1 LTCAKST
8 LPIRQRKPFEDCE
21 PKKRVRCQT
30 VLVREDLHEIFLWQR
45 ASYDRLVKDDR
56 RSNFAAHGAPSL
68 CHNRSSLDR
77 RARNRQG
84 SFKVA
89 LIKPKGSRFLIG
101 RLLRGGLRTHERCAW
116 SDTDTRREG
125 GACMHP
131 LLINTEND
139 HRRRTLEPS
148 ATDRKLTAL
157 ERQRAKLV
165 AILAIHRM
173 SRIRRARL
181 RARLATVDE
190 IIGLVRR
197 TVH

>member
-1 LTCAKST
+1 
-8 LPIRQRKPFEDCE
+8 
-21 PKKRVRCQT
+21 
-30 VLVREDLHEIFLWQR
+30 
-45 ASYDRLVKDDR
+45 
-56 RSNFAAHGAPSL
+56 
-68 CHNRSSLDR
+68 
-77 RARNRQG
+77 
-84 SFKVA
+84 
-89 LIKPKGSRFLIG
+89 
-101 RLLRGGLRTHERCAW
+101 
-116 SDTDTRREG
+116 
-125 GACMHP
+125 MHS

-139 HRRRTLEPS
+139 HRRRTPEPS

-173 SRIRRARL
+173 SRSRRARV

>member
-1 LTCAKST
+1 M
-8 LPIRQRKPFEDCE
+8 IQ
-21 PKKRVRCQT
+21 
-30 VLVREDLHEIFLWQR
+30 EDLHEIFLWQG
-45 ASYDRLVKDDR
+45 ASYDCLLKDDK
-56 RSNFAAHGAPSL
+56 RSNFAAHGTPSL
-68 CHNRSSLDR
+68 RHNRPSLDK
-77 RARNRQG
+77 RAGNHQG

-89 LIKPKGSRFLIG
+89 LIKTEGSRFLIA

-116 SDTDTRREG
+116 SGTDIRREG
-125 GACMHP
+125 GACMHS

-139 HRRRTLEPS
+139 QTPKPS

-173 SRIRRARL
+173 SRTRRTRL

-190 IIGLVRR
+190 IIGLMRR

>member
-1 LTCAKST
+1 
-8 LPIRQRKPFEDCE
+8 
-21 PKKRVRCQT
+21 
-30 VLVREDLHEIFLWQR
+30 
-45 ASYDRLVKDDR
+45 
-56 RSNFAAHGAPSL
+56 
-68 CHNRSSLDR
+68 
-77 RARNRQG
+77 
-84 SFKVA
+84 
-89 LIKPKGSRFLIG
+89 
-101 RLLRGGLRTHERCAW
+101 
-116 SDTDTRREG
+116 
-125 GACMHP
+125 MHS

-139 HRRRTLEPS
+139 QTPKPS

-173 SRIRRARL
+173 SRIRRTRL